1 MKSFDRI
8 ALIAILII
16 ALQAVSFAEP
26 AGDNAVTKASDEI
39 IMPTPD
45 GGMTALAKQ
54 IKYPEAARKE
64 GITGTVYVSTVIA
77 KDGSISKTTVEKGV
91 NNELD
96 AAAVEAITAT
106 KWIPAKKA
114 GEAVEVSVTIP
125 ISFKLDCKD
134 KAK

>member
-1 MKSFDRI
+1 MKSFYKI
-8 ALIAILII
+8 VFVAVLIVAIQALCL
-16 ALQAVSFAEP
+16 AEP
-26 AGDNAVTKASDEI
+26 AGDNAVTKAVDEI

-45 GGMTALAKQ
+45 GGMAALAKQ
-54 IKYPEAARKE
+54 IKYPDAARKE
-64 GITGTVYVSTVIA
+64 GITGTVYVSAVIA
-77 KDGSISKTTVEKGV
+77 KDGTVTKTTIEKGV

-134 KAK
+134 KVK